1 MNSGMQHSRRVDK
14 MTESLRAALIQFLN
28 MRGEAPSPASVVDV
42 QLCGEDGSLDIWF
55 SDAHGRHEV
64 MDLRD
69 QGVEDLLQFML
80 EYREV

>member
-1 MNSGMQHSRRVDK
+1 

-28 MRGEAPSPASVVDV
+28 TRGAAPDPASVANV

-55 SDAHGRHEV
+55 NDAHGRNGYVE
-64 MDLRD
+64 LRD